1 MDTML
6 DQVEL
11 ACEVSF
17 TLDSVLDKVEGETDR
32 AHDNDNRERHDAAL
46 AHLDRDL
53 PGLCNLPRAFLVP
66 GTGQDASSELDH
78 RPPLVV

>member
-17 TLDSVLDKVEGETDR
+17 TLDSVVDKVEGETDR
-32 AHDNDNRERHDAAL
+32 PHGNDNGIRMMRSCTS
-46 AHLDRDL
+46 R
-53 PGLCNLPRAFLVP
+53 
-66 GTGQDASSELDH
+66 S
-78 RPPLVV
+78 